1 MTRFFILLFFVVC
14 AFTSIGQKSY
24 KPSKIGETKEF
35 IGKID
40 MASQFD
46 YDATFS
52 INDSKLGMGVLFY
65 LANGCCCLGEDKYAS
80 PINISDE
87 LYTKIFSEDEWKKLK
102 IKVTAK
108 SSYGILCSS
117 QDNVPP
123 VKKVII
129 WRPIAVVLAD

>member
-1 MTRFFILLFFVVC
+1 MTRFFILLLFVVC

-65 LANGCCCLGEDKYAS
+65 LANGCCCLGEDKYAL

-108 SSYGILCSS
+108 ASYGILCSS

-129 WRPIAVVLAD
+129 WRPIAVVIAD